1 MGAVKFK
8 GMIEKGKLTDFK
20 DNITKFN
27 TWFED
32 MRTSSSRKVKG
43 TMNTLDSYFEFPLPV
58 IT

>member
-43 TMNTLDSYFEFPLPV
+43 TTNTLDSYFEFPLPV